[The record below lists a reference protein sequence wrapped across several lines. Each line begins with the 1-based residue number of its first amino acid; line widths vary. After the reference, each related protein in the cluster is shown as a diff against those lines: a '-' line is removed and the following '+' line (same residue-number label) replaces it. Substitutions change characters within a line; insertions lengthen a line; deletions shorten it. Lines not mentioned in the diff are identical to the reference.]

1 MTIKNILRSVA
12 VVLLAASITSSCIEK
27 DNSTGASLLPGDHII
42 SLEKEIFDLPVQM
55 KLSDSMQT
63 GYTSYLTIGS
73 INDADLGLVQAST
86 AIPIRP
92 TSLEL
97 SYGDN
102 PQVKSFKAYIT
113 VDDKTFFKD
122 EDAYIPQNFRVHKLL
137 KYIDSTVNYSNSLT
151 ESDYDPAS
159 LETSGNVFFGGD
171 SLVIELSHQYA
182 QELLSANQEERD
194 SVELFQ
200 KRFNGLYISADPQ
213 PENIHGGR
221 INLITP
227 SNIYFLLTYRHI
239 DAANSIDKDSTISYM
254 VDESGPNLNRF
265 QHQSATLENN
275 NPQDKIFME
284 GLAGLKPYID
294 FTQIKNNM
302 TVWAAQNS
310 IDLSRLIISKAEIQ
324 LPFEYPD
331 NYKDLHYYP
340 TQIFINTRTDVS
352 GRVIYDPIADIS
364 LVTNNGYINRSLK
377 HYSLDI
383 SSYLQKILSGEYTGK
398 QSEAYVAPIFQ
409 TSDYYSGAVYYYLQN
424 YLYSKAILNG
434 NGSERN
440 PKLILTYA
448 ILP

>member
-102 PQVKSFKAYIT
+102 PQVKSFKAYVT

-171 SLVIELSHQYA
+171 SLVIE
-182 QELLSANQEERD
+182 
-194 SVELFQ
+194 
-200 KRFNGLYISADPQ
+200 
-213 PENIHGGR
+213 
-221 INLITP
+221 
-227 SNIYFLLTYRHI
+227 
-239 DAANSIDKDSTISYM
+239 
-254 VDESGPNLNRF
+254 
-265 QHQSATLENN
+265 
-275 NPQDKIFME
+275 
-284 GLAGLKPYID
+284 
-294 FTQIKNNM
+294 
-302 TVWAAQNS
+302 
-310 IDLSRLIISKAEIQ
+310 
-324 LPFEYPD
+324 
-331 NYKDLHYYP
+331 
-340 TQIFINTRTDVS
+340 
-352 GRVIYDPIADIS
+352 
-364 LVTNNGYINRSLK
+364 
-377 HYSLDI
+377 
-383 SSYLQKILSGEYTGK
+383 
-398 QSEAYVAPIFQ
+398 
-409 TSDYYSGAVYYYLQN
+409 
-424 YLYSKAILNG
+424 
-434 NGSERN
+434 
-440 PKLILTYA
+440 
-448 ILP
+448 